1 MLPSF
6 IFIDFHIA
14 TDLRIVGLVAG
25 KKEEI
30 DPPGCINP
38 FQGVIFTGVLSGM
51 DGPLYRFGLPGFFNS
66 PYLSSKSTFL
76 PMNTC
81 VAAGLKDHFP
91 IVLRWRR
98 REREGC
104 FHR

>member
-51 DGPLYRFGLPGFFNS
+51 DGP
-66 PYLSSKSTFL
+66 
-76 PMNTC
+76 
-81 VAAGLKDHFP
+81 
-91 IVLRWRR
+91 
-98 REREGC
+98 
-104 FHR
+104 